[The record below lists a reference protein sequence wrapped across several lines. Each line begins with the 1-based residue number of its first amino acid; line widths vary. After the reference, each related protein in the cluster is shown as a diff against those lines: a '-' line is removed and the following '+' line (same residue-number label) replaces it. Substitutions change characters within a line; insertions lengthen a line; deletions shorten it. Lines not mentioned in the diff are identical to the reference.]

1 MSKARF
7 GRACAPDRIPV
18 GTGIAGTAAAEKRAL
33 VVTHAGE
40 PGPEHR
46 SHRSEMAVPMIS
58 GGELIGILLAQ
69 SAHRWAFDDAAVG
82 AMQRAARGVG
92 AVLRALKI
100 RGDLVAVIGHELRA
114 PITAIHGSVRT
125 LIRGRHRLS
134 DTEAA
139 GFLRVIDR
147 QAVRMARLVEP
158 KGAVYAVDIQ
168 TEMLDLLTNRMAE
181 LGITNVRPVLGT
193 ITDPRL
199 QINSVDLVL
208 MVDVYHEFSHPYEM
222 MEAIC
227 RGLKPGGRVV
237 FVEFRG
243 EDPTVPIKRVHKMTE
258 AQVRKEMS
266 VQPLEWFETIKVLPR
281 QHIIVFRKKAT
292 R

>member
-1 MSKARF
+1 MRF
-7 GRACAPDRIPV
+7 RSHPLLLL
-18 GTGIAGTAAAEKRAL
+18 AGLFCLTHFLVVAAEDPAAKSERDQPRYEFRKEHDPNGLGKFYLGREIAQVMGHQAADWL
-33 VVTHAGE
+33 ERPEREEEEKPDLAIQSLKLKPGDVVGDIGAG
-40 PGPEHR
+40 
-46 SHRSEMAVPMIS
+46 S
-58 GGELIGILLAQ
+58 GYFT
-69 SAHRWAFDDAAVG
+69 R
-82 AMQRAARGVG
+82 
-92 AVLRALKI
+92 
-100 RGDLVAVIGHELRA
+100 
-114 PITAIHGSVRT
+114 
-125 LIRGRHRLS
+125 
-134 DTEAA
+134 
-139 GFLRVIDR
+139 
-147 QAVRMARLVEP
+147 RMARLVEP